1 MQLVKNQIQS
11 VQGRDTKPL
20 LRTIIENR
28 KKIWDLNGRHKYLRQ
43 ENDETVFAL
52 KDQYNEMDELLK
64 IYQSIDPAEYG
75 PKQKHKSPVINHLK
89 NLLERTDTFCTDQSM
104 EDYRSDDDRF

>member
-1 MQLVKNQIQS
+1 VQMQLVKNQIQS
-11 VQGRDTKPL
+11 VKGRDTKLL

-52 KDQYNEMDELLK
+52 KD
-64 IYQSIDPAEYG
+64 
-75 PKQKHKSPVINHLK
+75 
-89 NLLERTDTFCTDQSM
+89 
-104 EDYRSDDDRF
+104 